1 MNYYRELNE
10 GLNKYI
16 RNELGED
23 KETLTESTFN
33 EANPLK
39 ALGNLVRG
47 VKEEGTY
54 TFDGQTFKDKK
65 KFDAQLIL
73 NDIEL
78 TSQQQKALEVGNVV
92 EVNGHK
98 LQMTTARTT
107 RNDRRNDKKSQA
119 NVDKDGNV
127 STEGKLSIQ
136 PIKVGEETQFALFL
150 GKSNRLTI
158 YPTAKALG
166 QAIQGLSAEYRQ
178 LVQRLKVDSGSN
190 NANS

>member
-98 LQMTTARTT
+98 LQMTTAKTT

-178 LVQRLKVDSGSN
+178 LVQWFK
-190 NANS
+190 

>member
-98 LQMTTARTT
+98 LQMTTAKTT
-107 RNDRRNDKKSQA
+107 RNDRRN
-119 NVDKDGNV
+119 
-127 STEGKLSIQ
+127 
-136 PIKVGEETQFALFL
+136 
-150 GKSNRLTI
+150 
-158 YPTAKALG
+158 
-166 QAIQGLSAEYRQ
+166 
-178 LVQRLKVDSGSN
+178 
-190 NANS
+190 

>member
-98 LQMTTARTT
+98 LQMTTAKTT

>member
-23 KETLTESTFN
+23 KETLTESTLN

-98 LQMTTARTT
+98 LQMTTAKTT